1 MVQKIQLI
9 TYPPINKDNFP
20 DIKINQI
27 THFEAFDT
35 FDYNLISLNEP
46 SIFKYAHNMFA
57 RANDFSSI
65 SKRLKK
71 PYSSE
76 VIFLLPQNKYS
87 DNIGIKDK
95 INMVYKFLNLY
106 FNSPPF
112 ELIFENNKT
121 KIDNVEL
128 NADFYLD
135 INNVD
140 SCEIITKNTNDN
152 ATTIKHKNIIYTTLN
167 LENNNEIIHFIK
179 EIEPKESIDIPN
191 WFDEIEMFDDEEKKL
206 FIEQRKQEI
215 QLLEE
220 EINTAENKLEE
231 NNYYKSI
238 LYKQD
243 KPLVKVVFKM
253 LEEMLDYDL
262 SEFEDVYKEDFLIEF
277 NDITFIGE
285 IKGVS
290 SNVKKG
296 HLGQLDDH
304 VTDREDYL
312 DENNKEEIIKPLL
325 IINTFIKKNPYEREE
340 VDETTIKKAEE
351 KYGTLIITSLN
362 FLELYEK
369 FKNNEITTGEI
380 KNRFKDEIGLFKP

>member
-1 MVQKIQLI
+1 
-9 TYPPINKDNFP
+9 
-20 DIKINQI
+20 
-27 THFEAFDT
+27 
-35 FDYNLISLNEP
+35 
-46 SIFKYAHNMFA
+46 
-57 RANDFSSI
+57 
-65 SKRLKK
+65 
-71 PYSSE
+71 
-76 VIFLLPQNKYS
+76 
-87 DNIGIKDK
+87 
-95 INMVYKFLNLY
+95 
-106 FNSPPF
+106 
-112 ELIFENNKT
+112 
-121 KIDNVEL
+121 
-128 NADFYLD
+128 
-135 INNVD
+135 
-140 SCEIITKNTNDN
+140 
-152 ATTIKHKNIIYTTLN
+152 
-167 LENNNEIIHFIK
+167 
-179 EIEPKESIDIPN
+179 
-191 WFDEIEMFDDEEKKL
+191 MFDDEEKKL

-253 LEEMLDYDL
+253 LEEILDYDL
-262 SEFEDVYKEDFLIEF
+262 SEFDDVYKEDFLIEF

-369 FKNNEITTGEI
+369 FKNDEITTGEI

>member
-1 MVQKIQLI
+1 MTPKIQLI
-9 TYPPINKDNFP
+9 KYPPINKDNFP
-20 DIKINQI
+20 DIIINQI

-35 FDYNLISLNEP
+35 FDYNLICLNNP
-46 SIFKYAHNMFA
+46 NIFKYQYDIFEKADDFYSIKA
-57 RANDFSSI
+57 RIN
-65 SKRLKK
+65 K

-76 VIFLLPQNKYS
+76 IVVILPQNKYS
-87 DNIGIKDK
+87 KQRGIKDEL
-95 INMVYKFLNLY
+95 NMIYKFLKLY

-112 ELIFENNKT
+112 ELIFEKNKT
-121 KIDNVEL
+121 KMDNAEL
-128 NADFYLD
+128 SADFYLD
-135 INNVD
+135 INHN

-152 ATTIKHKNIIYTTLN
+152 ATTIKYKNIIYTTLN
-167 LENNNEIIHFIK
+167 LENNRDIIHFIK
-179 EIEPKESIDIPN
+179 EIEPKDIIDIPN

-238 LYKQD
+238 LYKQG
-243 KPLVKVVFKM
+243 KPLVKIVFKM

-262 SEFEDVYKEDFLIEF
+262 SEFKDVYKEDFLIKF

-285 IKGVS
+285 IKGVN

-312 DENNKEEIIKPLL
+312 DENNIKEIIKPLL

-340 VDETTIKKAEE
+340 VDKTTIKKAEE
-351 KYGTLIITSLN
+351 KYETLIITTIP
-362 FLELYEK
+362 FLKLYEK
-369 FKNNEITTGEI
+369 FKNNEITTEEI

>member
-1 MVQKIQLI
+1 MTPKIQLI
-9 TYPPINKDNFP
+9 KYPPINRDNFP

-35 FDYNLISLNEP
+35 FDYNLISLNNP
-46 SIFKYAHNMFA
+46 NIFKYKYDLFEKADDFCSINA
-57 RANDFSSI
+57 RIN
-65 SKRLKK
+65 K

-76 VIFLLPQNKYS
+76 IVVILPQNKY
-87 DNIGIKDK
+87 NNQRGIKDELN
-95 INMVYKFLNLY
+95 IIYKFLKLY

-112 ELIFENNKT
+112 ELIFEKNKT

-135 INNVD
+135 VNID
-140 SCEIITKNTNDN
+140 SCEIITRNTNDN
-152 ATTIKHKNIIYTTLN
+152 ATTIKHENIIYTTLN
-167 LENNNEIIHFIK
+167 LENNNNIIHFIK
-179 EIEPKESIDIPN
+179 EIEPKEIIDIPD
-191 WFDEIEMFDDEEKKL
+191 WFDEIEMFDDEEKKS
-206 FIEQRKQEI
+206 FIEQKKQEI

-220 EINTAENKLEE
+220 EINRAEIKLEE
-231 NNYYKSI
+231 NDYYKSI

-253 LEEMLDYDL
+253 LEDMLDYDL
-262 SEFEDVYKEDFLIEF
+262 SEFEDVYKEDFLIKF

-285 IKGVS
+285 IKGVN

-312 DENNKEEIIKPLL
+312 DENNIEEIIKPLL
-325 IINTFIKKNPYEREE
+325 IINTFIKKNPHEREE
-340 VDETTIKKAEE
+340 VDETTIKKAKE

-369 FKNNEITTGEI
+369 FKNNEITTEEI